1 MRWGVGVQSN
11 VFVDDVIAIHYHT
24 VTSVLLAVHYQM
36 AAE

>member
-24 VTSVLLAVHYQM
+24 VTSVLLLNITKMPAM
-36 AAE
+36 